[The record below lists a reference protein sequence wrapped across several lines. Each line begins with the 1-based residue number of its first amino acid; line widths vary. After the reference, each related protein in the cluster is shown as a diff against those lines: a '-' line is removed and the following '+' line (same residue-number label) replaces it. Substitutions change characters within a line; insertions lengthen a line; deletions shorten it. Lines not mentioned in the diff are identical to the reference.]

1 MRRLGR
7 STIPHGPPR
16 PHARGGAAVRAYFAL
31 RKPEGGAVVRSVST
45 PTAPPMPKT
54 LPLGRL
60 AAGLAGLALAA
71 GCAPAPP
78 LYASEPVAE
87 TAPVVVDGAAGE
99 WPRALRPVPRE
110 GGLTMGLRYT
120 DDALYVVLVAG
131 DERQIRRVSAGG
143 LRLWLDPGGGTE
155 RVLGIGYPLPLPSG
169 IARGGTVEKRRFE
182 ERLDR
187 VTVQRGDAAE
197 QTFTVGRL
205 DGLEAAAQWGR
216 RDLVVEL
223 RVPLGTDS
231 PVAVAPDGTL
241 GVGVE
246 LLASGA
252 PPPTAPPRRGPGAE
266 GGAEERETPTVTR
279 WLRTELAR

>member
-1 MRRLGR
+1 MP
-7 STIPHGPPR
+7 T
-16 PHARGGAAVRAYFAL
+16 
-31 RKPEGGAVVRSVST
+31 T
-45 PTAPPMPKT
+45 PLT
-54 LPLGRL
+54 GRL

-71 GCAPAPP
+71 GCTPAPP

-99 WPRALRPVPRE
+99 WPQALRPVPRE
-110 GGLTMGLRYT
+110 GGLTVGLRHT

-143 LRLWLDPGGGTE
+143 LRLWLDPEGGTE
-155 RVLGIGYPLPLPSG
+155 RVLGIGYPLPLPTG
-169 IARGGTVEKRRFE
+169 IARGGSVEKRRFE

-187 VTVQRGDAAE
+187 VAVQRGGGAE
-197 QTFTVGRL
+197 QTFAVDRL
-205 DGLEAAAQWGR
+205 DGLEAAAQWTDR
-216 RDLVVEL
+216 ALVVEL
-223 RVPLGTDS
+223 RVPLGADS
-231 PVAVAPDGTL
+231 PVAVAPGEAL

-266 GGAEERETPTVTR
+266 AEERETPTVTR
-279 WLRTELAR
+279 WLRTDLAR